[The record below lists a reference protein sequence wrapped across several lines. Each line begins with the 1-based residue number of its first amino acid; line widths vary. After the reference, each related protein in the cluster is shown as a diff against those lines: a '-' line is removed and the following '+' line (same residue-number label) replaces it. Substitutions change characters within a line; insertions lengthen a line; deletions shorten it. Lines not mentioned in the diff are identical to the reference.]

1 MLVDFGLPIDK
12 RDASG
17 ARLLHL
23 AEQNYELIILLRK
36 LFRKRTSI
44 ARSIAT
50 LSIPQIPKEN
60 KHSYVKHPQRQ
71 RE

>member
-23 AEQNYELIILLRK
+23 VDQNYEFLILLRK
-36 LFRKRTSI
+36 LFRKRTNI
-44 ARSIAT
+44 ARSIT
-50 LSIPQIPKEN
+50 SLTVPPIPHHN
-60 KHSYVKHPQRQ
+60 KRSYIKHPQRQ
-71 RE
+71 R